1 MNDKLILPSKSEI
14 EKVLKFDGKELPIFP
29 QAASKL
35 LEISRDEST
44 SIKDILKIVETDP
57 GISARVL
64 EIVNSAIYGLQRKIK
79 ALSEAVVLLG
89 VDEIKKLTIGMT
101 VFQKM
106 FKSGKTNQFDMLL
119 FWRHCLSVAVLSM
132 EIAKKMRYPHPE
144 EAYVAGLLHDVGKIF
159 FDIQGRKNYGEFI
172 HNISTSQDQI
182 IEKERKILGLGHDDV
197 GAFYCSLWKLPESIV
212 MAVKYHHQRFNYL
225 HLSKEEALL
234 ISMVSLS
241 NFICWTQGIGSFD
254 MVRPPILS
262 PEVEESIDFN
272 KIDIIKSI
280 NLMNKE
286 VESISEFYNF
296 VFPSANQL
304 HENLLWT
311 NFKLCRVNTKY
322 YHQDSLAKIQNLLQ
336 TNENVLS
343 SDLNFELGKPLAKAK
358 TIKEV
363 LDIVM
368 FQIGCIFEPIHWSLL
383 LKDPKNG
390 DMIFSVV
397 VGTNKE
403 KLQGVRLPKGEGVA
417 GYIMETGEYLIV
429 EDVSK
434 DNRLN
439 NRMDKYTGFKTSSI
453 IGTPL
458 KTENKTFGVIEL
470 IDKVSGDKF
479 TPEELNIL
487 ASISEYAAIAIER
500 AYYNQALTKI
510 ATIDSLTDLKNRYS
524 LERTLCNKEAMLK
537 RYGPN
542 TSMMIININKG
553 GGRQAADKILKKL
566 ALILKK
572 TLRREDDIFR
582 YEGDKFI
589 VLLSRT
595 DSETAV
601 LAKRRILNL
610 FDTITSDK
618 DEIDIKISIFVH
630 SVETDHAKGLVSF
643 IEEKLFK
650 NKPDLKEE
658 PVGNLE
664 ENLQP
669 LLEQEI
675 KDQKPENEKA
685 KTYRKK
691 VSLMGEFIQLKTKSY
706 GRMTV
711 EGISSREID
720 LIISSEQRVQVND
733 FLDIK
738 FHLDDPKKSLLER
751 RVIVREVKNKYV
763 TAEFHNPPP
772 YSKSLGFYLLS

>member
-1 MNDKLILPSKSEI
+1 
-14 EKVLKFDGKELPIFP
+14 
-29 QAASKL
+29 
-35 LEISRDEST
+35 
-44 SIKDILKIVETDP
+44 
-57 GISARVL
+57 
-64 EIVNSAIYGLQRKIK
+64 
-79 ALSEAVVLLG
+79 
-89 VDEIKKLTIGMT
+89 
-101 VFQKM
+101 
-106 FKSGKTNQFDMLL
+106 
-119 FWRHCLSVAVLSM
+119 
-132 EIAKKMRYPHPE
+132 
-144 EAYVAGLLHDVGKIF
+144 
-159 FDIQGRKNYGEFI
+159 
-172 HNISTSQDQI
+172 
-182 IEKERKILGLGHDDV
+182 
-197 GAFYCSLWKLPESIV
+197 
-212 MAVKYHHQRFNYL
+212 
-225 HLSKEEALL
+225 
-234 ISMVSLS
+234 
-241 NFICWTQGIGSFD
+241 
-254 MVRPPILS
+254 
-262 PEVEESIDFN
+262 
-272 KIDIIKSI
+272 
-280 NLMNKE
+280 MNKE

-304 HENLLWT
+304 QENLLWT

-336 TNENVLS
+336 TNESVLS

-368 FQIGCIFEPIHWSLL
+368 FQVGCIFEPIHWSLL

-542 TSMMIININKG
+542 TSMMIININKF
-553 GGRQAADKILKKL
+553 RQIN
-566 ALILKK
+566 
-572 TLRREDDIFR
+572 
-582 YEGDKFI
+582 
-589 VLLSRT
+589 
-595 DSETAV
+595 ET
-601 LAKRRILNL
+601 
-610 FDTITSDK
+610 
-618 DEIDIKISIFVH
+618 
-630 SVETDHAKGLVSF
+630 KGPSGF
-643 IEEKLFK
+643 S
-650 NKPDLKEE
+650 
-658 PVGNLE
+658 VGN
-664 ENLQP
+664 
-669 LLEQEI
+669 
-675 KDQKPENEKA
+675 
-685 KTYRKK
+685 
-691 VSLMGEFIQLKTKSY
+691 
-706 GRMTV
+706 
-711 EGISSREID
+711 
-720 LIISSEQRVQVND
+720 RV
-733 FLDIK
+733 
-738 FHLDDPKKSLLER
+738 
-751 RVIVREVKNKYV
+751 
-763 TAEFHNPPP
+763 
-772 YSKSLGFYLLS
+772 